1 MIPASPAEIK
11 QLRPG
16 PIQDGARPQ
25 SKGSGCR
32 VNGWN
37 LCATLKDSGRVPF
50 FQHEHSIPDAAQKEG
65 RAVYGLTVVKNRH
78 RLQAMEASTNEF
90 PFVASLPQR
99 KQVRFLDLWD
109 EAKEI
114 AKQNIVPPAIAARLL
129 NMSRQRVFQLME
141 KGSLP
146 CVTWQGHDF
155 VPLDGLIEFAKLR
168 RPTGRPRLAEGV
180 RAVVVGWKD
189 HCKERISEVVKKD

>member
-1 MIPASPAEIK
+1 M
-11 QLRPG
+11 
-16 PIQDGARPQ
+16 
-25 SKGSGCR
+25 
-32 VNGWN
+32 
-37 LCATLKDSGRVPF
+37 
-50 FQHEHSIPDAAQKEG
+50 
-65 RAVYGLTVVKNRH
+65 TVVKNRH

-180 RAVVVGWKD
+180 RAVVGGWKD
-189 HCKERISEVVKKD
+189 HCKERIAEAVKKD